1 MTTPES
7 AKAGRI
13 DVRKV
18 WPLETD
24 FTTWLAENMDL
35 LSKVVDLQLQLVQEE
50 TWLTGWPEWTGRVD
64 ILARIAESGDY
75 VVIENQME
83 PSDNEHLAGVL
94 NYASHSDS
102 RILILVTS
110 EITAWHRRT
119 MDWLNEGN
127 GIRIYGVEMSAWCN
141 GDAIE
146 RHLKLVAGPNL
157 RTEWPGFQFPPYRQ
171 KYLDFF
177 RPLVAELHK
186 QGIADRGVPRASN
199 DQSFP
204 SGFQDVTYHAGFW
217 SGPAASVYLW
227 IATWDADFNKRVF
240 DALGKCREK
249 IDGEL
254 SGLVVEPGGRILW
267 DRRDNMRM
275 SAVIVTR
282 TGSIDDPQEQL
293 DEFGEWML
301 KTLPKFKDVIG
312 PHLEAVVAELE
323 GERRV
328 E

>member
-7 AKAGRI
+7 GKAEQI
-13 DVRKV
+13 DVRSV
-18 WPLETD
+18 WPLEAD

-35 LSKVVDLQLQLVQEE
+35 LSKVVDLELQLVQEE

-102 RILILVTS
+102 RVLILVAS

-146 RHLKLVAGPNL
+146 RRLDLVAGPNL
-157 RTEWPGFQFPPYRQ
+157 RIGWPGFQYPPDRQ

-177 RPLVAELHK
+177 RPLVAELRK

-204 SGFQDVTYHAGFW
+204 SGLHDITYHVGFW

-240 DALGKCREK
+240 DALERCREK
-249 IDGEL
+249 INGDLEEL
-254 SGLVVEPGGRILW
+254 VADPGGMILW
-267 DRRDNMRM
+267 ERRDNMRM

-282 TGSIDDPQEQL
+282 TGSINYPQEQL
-293 DEFGEWML
+293 DEIREWML

-312 PHLEAVVAELE
+312 PRLKAVMAKLESE
-323 GERRV
+323 GRSG
-328 E
+328 